1 MTNPFRYF
9 NSSPEVIRLV
19 VMMYVRYPLSL
30 RNVEDLL
37 AERGID
43 ISHETVRFWWNR
55 FGPIFAAEIRKR
67 RGRGLAAAVDA
78 GLAEGRGRMS
88 AAVGRRR
95 RRRAPCGRG
104 RAVVAPDRGLSMHG
118 RPGAFREPPRMGAL
132 KASRVRRQRA
142 LPATTERGCASRSRS
157 GAREAEVASRD
168 RGRGS
173 SWPRQAGVCLSL
185 WLSVRPV
192 VAGPR
197 RLERA
202 HARRLS
208 ESSRPTM
215 NRRFRDPE
223 RRRHALCRRALF
235 AAVDGQPRQTCAP
248 YPPRA
253 QHPPPPRAHD
263 RRYAGR
269 HCCHASARDR
279 RSRPRWSG
287 EHGADAAGRSRVDR
301 PTLVDTSRLPSAVNR
316 PAISVQRSPDLRSRT
331 RRTLKA

>member
-1 MTNPFRYF
+1 MSNPFRYF

-104 RAVVAPDRGLSMHG
+104 RAVVAPDRGIVDSWSAGSFPRAAAHG
-118 RPGAFREPPRMGAL
+118 RAQGVE
-132 KASRVRRQRA
+132 VRRQRA
-142 LPATTERGCASRSRS
+142 LPATTERGCASRSCS

-185 WLSVRPV
+185 WLSVNRMTNQSLTSCHVARAV
-192 VAGPR
+192 VEVR
-197 RLERA
+197 YL
-202 HARRLS
+202 
-208 ESSRPTM
+208 
-215 NRRFRDPE
+215 F
-223 RRRHALCRRALF
+223 RRR
-235 AAVDGQPRQTCAP
+235 
-248 YPPRA
+248 
-253 QHPPPPRAHD
+253 
-263 RRYAGR
+263 AG
-269 HCCHASARDR
+269 CV
-279 RSRPRWSG
+279 G
-287 EHGADAAGRSRVDR
+287 
-301 PTLVDTSRLPSAVNR
+301 N
-316 PAISVQRSPDLRSRT
+316 
-331 RRTLKA
+331 